1 MQTKAAAVHG
11 FMSRFGMTAYASGAV
26 PDSASY
32 PYIEYDVAE
41 GSFGEKCSAS
51 MRIWFKT
58 RSEKIPNAK
67 VDEIAKTVTRGGV
80 VLPCDGGAIW
90 IKRGSPF
97 AQAAAGDEPLVK
109 MHLVNLEVEYI
120 TDI

>member
-1 MQTKAAAVHG
+1 MPGKAAAVHG
-11 FMSRFGMTAYASGAV
+11 FMAGFGMPAYASGSV
-26 PDSASY
+26 PDSAAY
-32 PYIEYDVAE
+32 PYVEYDCDSGA
-41 GSFGEKCSAS
+41 FGETCAAS

-67 VDEIAKTVTRGGV
+67 VDEIARKVTRGGV

-97 AQAAAGDEPLVK
+97 AQGAAGEEPLVK
-109 MHLVNLEVEYI
+109 MRLVNLEVEYI